1 MDLIESLVNSKFDV
15 TKHQQMDLFDLKIAH
30 YEYWCCRQ
38 GNFHLFD
45 FKPCTIQIVEVL
57 TD

>member
-30 YEYWCCRQ
+30 
-38 GNFHLFD
+38 
-45 FKPCTIQIVEVL
+45 
-57 TD
+57 